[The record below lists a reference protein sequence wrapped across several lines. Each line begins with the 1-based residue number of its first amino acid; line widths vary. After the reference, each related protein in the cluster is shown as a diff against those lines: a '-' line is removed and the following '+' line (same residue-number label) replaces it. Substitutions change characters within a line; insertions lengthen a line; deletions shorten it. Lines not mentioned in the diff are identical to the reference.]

1 LYYVLEQSEYM
12 IQLRTVLTPADNAG
26 AKRLKVIGISPK
38 IGKTA
43 TLGDIVRCVVD
54 GADPGGAVTDSEL
67 VQVLIVRTKKEVRRS
82 DGSYVR
88 FDDNAGVVI
97 DKQGLPRGTRM
108 LGPIAREV
116 KEKGY
121 TKIASLAREVV

>member
-1 LYYVLEQSEYM
+1 M
-12 IQLRTVLTPADNAG
+12 LTPADNSG
-26 AKRLKVIGISPK
+26 AKKFMVIGISAR

-43 TLGDIVRCVVD
+43 SIGDVVRCVVK
-54 GADPGGAVTDSEL
+54 GADPNGAVSDHEKVMVL
-67 VQVLIVRTKKEVRRS
+67 VVRTKKEIGRR

-97 DKQGLPRGTRM
+97 DKSGLPKGTRI
-108 LGPIAREV
+108 LGPIAREI

-121 TKIASLAREVV
+121 NKIASLAREVV